1 MRKIAIGLSA
11 LLIVAA
17 SQPGSAQ
24 KASSPAIP
32 NFPTACIV
40 YEPVE
45 YPTCLKDEPL
55 TEEQARTAR
64 GHPQFFQP
72 QTGTLSRALEPGTVL
87 DSAAHA
93 AGVVPAPKLPHH
105 RLVRGTANSKK
116 TPIVT

>member
-1 MRKIAIGLSA
+1 MQKIAIGLLA
-11 LLIVAA
+11 TLLTVAA

-24 KASSPAIP
+24 NASPSATPNAPA
-32 NFPTACIV
+32 ACIV

-45 YPTCLKDEPL
+45 YPTCLKEEAL

-72 QTGTLSRALEPGTVL
+72 QTGALSRALEPGTML

-93 AGVVPAPKLPHH
+93 AGVVPAPK
-105 RLVRGTANSKK
+105 
-116 TPIVT
+116 

>member
-1 MRKIAIGLSA
+1 MQKFAIGLLA

-24 KASSPAIP
+24 NASTPATP
-32 NFPTACIV
+32 NAPTACIT

-45 YPTCLKDEPL
+45 YPTCLKDEAL

-72 QTGTLSRALEPGTVL
+72 QTGTLSRPLEPGKTL

-93 AGVVPAPKLPHH
+93 AGAVPAPK
-105 RLVRGTANSKK
+105 
-116 TPIVT
+116 

>member
-1 MRKIAIGLSA
+1 MQKFAIGLLA

-24 KASSPAIP
+24 NASTPATP
-32 NFPTACIV
+32 NAPTACIT

-45 YPTCLKDEPL
+45 YPTCLKDEAL
-55 TEEQARTAR
+55 REDQARTAR

-72 QTGTLSRALEPGTVL
+72 QTGTPSRALEPGTIL

-93 AGVVPAPKLPHH
+93 AGVVPAPK
-105 RLVRGTANSKK
+105 
-116 TPIVT
+116 

>member
-1 MRKIAIGLSA
+1 MQKFAIGLLA

-24 KASSPAIP
+24 NASTTATP
-32 NFPTACIV
+32 NSPTACIT

-45 YPTCLKDEPL
+45 YPTCLKDEAL
-55 TEEQARTAR
+55 TEDQARSAR

-72 QTGTLSRALEPGTVL
+72 QTGTLSRGPEPGKAL

-93 AGVVPAPKLPHH
+93 AGAVPAPK
-105 RLVRGTANSKK
+105 
-116 TPIVT
+116 

>member
-1 MRKIAIGLSA
+1 MQKIAIGLSA

-17 SQPGSAQ
+17 SQPGFAQ
-24 KASSPAIP
+24 NASTPVTP
-32 NFPTACIV
+32 NSPTACTT

-45 YPTCLKDEPL
+45 YPTCLKDEAL

-72 QTGTLSRALEPGTVL
+72 QTGTVSRALEPGTIL

-93 AGVVPAPKLPHH
+93 AGVVPAPK
-105 RLVRGTANSKK
+105 
-116 TPIVT
+116 